1 MHYSNSGHGTV
12 FEGSQKCVF
21 TPTGKEKPVQPLC
34 FKWSD
39 VLLLFFNI
47 MSSIY
52 LETENTGFIWNCI
65 CNTQYSYGEKR
76 TYFTDKKIKAHTS

>member
-39 VLLLFFNI
+39 VLL
-47 MSSIY
+47 
-52 LETENTGFIWNCI
+52 
-65 CNTQYSYGEKR
+65 
-76 TYFTDKKIKAHTS
+76 